1 MADKDKN
8 MQVLLAHRPEGEVQ
22 ESDFKIVET
31 PIPQLQDGQ
40 VLVKNIYLSLDPYMR
55 GRMSA
60 ARSYASPVEI
70 GQVMVGATVGE
81 VVESKNAEFKPGDTV
96 TGTLGWQQYGVA
108 NGDRLRKVDPKLVPI
123 SAYLGIVGMPGVTAW
138 VGLLDVGQPKAGETV
153 VVSAAA
159 GAVGSVV
166 GQLAKMQGC
175 RAVGIAGGK
184 AKCDYVVQELGF
196 DACVDY
202 KTGNLEENLRAATP
216 NGIDIDFENVGGPIF
231 DTVIS
236 LLNQFSRIALCG
248 LVSQYNA
255 TEPYGLK
262 NVRYLLSNRTR
273 LQGFLVGDYPQ
284 RWPEAIHQLGQW
296 VSEGKLKYRET
307 VTEGL
312 QNAPRAFIGLL
323 HGENIGKQLVKLS

>member
-1 MADKDKN
+1 MADKN
-8 MQVLLAHRPEGEVQ
+8 MQVLLAQRPEGEVQ
-22 ESDFKIVET
+22 ESDFRIVET
-31 PIPQLQDGQ
+31 PIPQPKDGQ
-40 VLVKNIYLSLDPYMR
+40 VLVRNIYLSLDPYMR

-70 GQVMVGATVGE
+70 GHVMVGGTVGE
-81 VVESKNAEFKPGDTV
+81 VIESKNTEFKHGDTV
-96 TGTLGWQQYGVA
+96 TGALGWQQYGVA
-108 NGDRLRKVDPKLVPI
+108 DGDRLRKVDPNLVPI
-123 SAYLGIVGMPGVTAW
+123 STYLGIVGMPGVTAW
-138 VGLLDVGQPKAGETV
+138 VGLLDIGQPKAGETV

-184 AKCDYVVQELGF
+184 VKCDYVVHELGF

-202 KTGNLEENLRAATP
+202 KAGNLTENLRAATP
-216 NGIDIDFENVGGPIF
+216 NGIDIDFENVGGEIF

-248 LVSQYNA
+248 LVSQYNK

-262 NVRYLLSNRTR
+262 NDRYLLSNRTR

-284 RWPEAIHQLGQW
+284 RWSQAIHQLGEW
-296 VSEGKLKYRET
+296 VADGKLKYRET
-307 VTEGL
+307 ITEGL
-312 QNAPRAFIGLL
+312 ENAPRAFIGLL
-323 HGENIGKQLVKLS
+323 RGENLGKQLVKLV